1 MIKGVALAPGVA
13 VGQAFIVENG
23 ARRGTGGRKGG
34 AGVEAELERLDK
46 ARSRSLADLEA
57 LERKVRSELGAS
69 RAAIFRAHRLLLED
83 PLLIGKVKS
92 LVVDGNCGALEA
104 VEQTREEFI
113 GMFQRVRDAH
123 MLERI
128 ADIKDVFQRI
138 IGHLDDPPPLP
149 PVGGEPLVLVAE
161 EILPSMA
168 GVLLER
174 GRFAAIITEAGGVT
188 GHGAILA
195 RSLGIPAVSGAR
207 GVLRAVTS
215 GDLIAVDGREGVVHL
230 RPGPETLAAYRKLAR
245 EYASVVGR
253 LIENRDQPAVT
264 ACGEVVS
271 LLANVNYPL
280 DARVAHATGACGI
293 GLYRTEYLFLTHPS
307 IPEEDEQVAA
317 YRATMET
324 FGSSKVVVR
333 TIDLGADKMV
343 PWLTGQHEANPF
355 MGFRS
360 IRMARRHPGLFA
372 RQLRAILRAAEG
384 ETVNIL
390 FPMISRV
397 EELGF
402 LRKLLNQCRDDL
414 TREGIPHAGD
424 ARVGVLVEVPAVA
437 FAIKRIVRMVD
448 FISIG
453 SNDLTQ
459 YLMAA
464 DRDNP
469 RVAHLCQPYNPI
481 LFRLVRRILRAAS
494 EAGKPVTICGEM
506 AGEPRCLLP
515 LLGLGLRRFSMAAA
529 LLPSVKEL
537 LRRVTLEDA
546 KEAATAVCRMS
557 TFKAVRRY
565 LTNRTHEIMPDLNL
579 IEGD

>member
-1 MIKGVALAPGVA
+1 MIKGVAIAPGVA
-13 VGQAFIVENG
+13 VGQAFILEAG
-23 ARRGTGGRKGG
+23 SRMGSGSRLGLG
-34 AGVEAELERLDK
+34 GVEAELERLDK

-57 LERKVRSELGAS
+57 LERKVRQELGAS
-69 RAAIFRAHRLLLED
+69 NAAIFRAHRLLLED

-92 LVVDGNCGALEA
+92 LVVDGNCPAIEA
-104 VEQTREEFI
+104 VDRTREEFV
-113 GMFQRVRDAH
+113 GMFQRVRDPH

-174 GRFAAIITEAGGVT
+174 GRYAAIVTEAGGAT

-207 GVLRAVTS
+207 GLLKSIAS
-215 GDLIAVDGREGVVHL
+215 GDMVAVDGRGGVVHP
-230 RPGPETLAAYRKLAR
+230 RPGAETLAAYRKLAR

-253 LIENRDQPAVT
+253 LVENRDLPAVT
-264 ACGEVVS
+264 ACGEKVS

-293 GLYRTEYLFLTHPS
+293 GLYRTEYLFLSHPS

-317 YRATMET
+317 YRATMES
-324 FGSSKVVVR
+324 FGSGDVVVR
-333 TIDLGADKMV
+333 TIDLGADKML
-343 PWLTGQHEANPF
+343 PWLAGQHESNPF

-384 ETVNIL
+384 GSVNIL

-397 EELGF
+397 EELAHM
-402 LRKLLNQCRDDL
+402 RRLLAQCREDL
-414 TREGIPHAGD
+414 TREGIPHAEE
-424 ARVGVLVEVPAVA
+424 ARVGILVEVPAVA
-437 FAIKRIVRMVD
+437 FAIRKIIRGVD

-469 RVAHLCQPYNPI
+469 KVAHLCQPYNPV

-494 EAGKPVTICGEM
+494 EAGKPVTLCGEM

-515 LLGLGLRRFSMAAA
+515 LLGLGLRRFSMASAM
-529 LLPSVKEL
+529 LPSVKEL
-537 LRRVTLEDA
+537 LRRVTLEA
-546 KEAATAVCRMS
+546 AREAADAVCRMA
-557 TFKAVRRY
+557 TFKGVRKY
-565 LTNRTHEIMPDLNL
+565 LTARTHEIMPDLDL
-579 IEGD
+579 IEGH